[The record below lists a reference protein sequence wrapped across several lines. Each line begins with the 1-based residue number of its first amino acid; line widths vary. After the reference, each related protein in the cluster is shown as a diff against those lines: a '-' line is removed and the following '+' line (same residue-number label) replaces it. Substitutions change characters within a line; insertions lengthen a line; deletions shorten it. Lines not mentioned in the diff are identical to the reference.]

1 MAIAESYQ
9 KYVAEDL
16 QNKILQNPASDSNLV
31 DQLESQVGL
40 ILSLIPPEVIENYSI
55 AANAEPSPK
64 APNKKTLRSQRK
76 A

>member
-31 DQLESQVGL
+31 DQLES
-40 ILSLIPPEVIENYSI
+40 
-55 AANAEPSPK
+55 
-64 APNKKTLRSQRK
+64 
-76 A
+76 